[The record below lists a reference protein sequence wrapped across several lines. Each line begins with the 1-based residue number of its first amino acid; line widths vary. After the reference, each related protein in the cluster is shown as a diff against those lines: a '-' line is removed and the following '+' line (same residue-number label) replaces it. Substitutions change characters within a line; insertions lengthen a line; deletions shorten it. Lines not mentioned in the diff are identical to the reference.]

1 MTYVTASPLSGSG
14 VAVLASSN
22 PGSELDLHGGLGE
35 GRSALGVGS
44 VQSTDNGIVNEPVNL
59 GRGPLNRVL
68 VSRGE
73 RSRNGVV
80 DGAVVGGGITLAEV
94 VGLDLG
100 VVTTNPLPIDLVEVV
115 GLKDGAGDNSLAL
128 SGLDNDVDSAKEDV
142 VVCSDGRSIALLVD
156 NEPSTLAVVLE
167 VGSNHAVEGVA
178 FTLCEVAVDL
188 VIAKGRVGRA
198 G

>member
-22 PGSELDLHGGLGE
+22 PGSHLDLHRGLGE

-59 GRGPLNRVL
+59 GRGPLNGVL

-73 RSRNGVV
+73 RSRNGMV
-80 DGAVVGGGITLAEV
+80 DSAVVGGGVTLAEI

-100 VVTTNPLPIDLVEVV
+100 IVTTNPLPIDLVEVV
-115 GLKDGAGDNSLAL
+115 GLKDGAGDNSLTL
-128 SGLDNDVDSAKEDV
+128 GGLDNDIHSTEEDV
-142 VVCSDGRSIALLVD
+142 VVCPDGGSIALLVD
-156 NEPSTLAVVLE
+156 NERSTLAVVLE
-167 VGSNHAVEGVA
+167 GGSNHAVEGIAFALCPVA
-178 FTLCEVAVDL
+178 FDL
-188 VIAKGRVGRA
+188 VVAKCRVGRA